1 VIELL
6 RRMLGALLG
15 APPQQPE
22 PELPP
27 AERLDA
33 AHQKL
38 KETIPPP
45 ED

>member
-1 VIELL
+1 VIRLL
-6 RRMLGALLG
+6 RRMVQALLG
-15 APPQQPE
+15 APTQAAE

-33 AHQKL
+33 AHERL
-38 KETIPPP
+38 KDEIPPR